1 MNKRQAKKRRKK
13 ALCDLLNRPNAIEE
27 CYEKLINMAEKIGQ
41 VLNKWLESGMPVP
54 KEGEK
59 NE

>member
-13 ALCDLLNRPNAIEE
+13 ALYDLLNRPNAIEE

-41 VLNKWLESGMPVP
+41 VLNKWLESGMPIP

>member
-13 ALCDLLNRPNAIEE
+13 AQYDLLNRPDFIEE
-27 CYEKLINMAEKIGQ
+27 IYEKLSNMAEKIGQ
-41 VLNKWLESGMPVP
+41 VLNKWLESGMPFP

>member
-1 MNKRQAKKRRKK
+1 MNKRQAKKHRKK
-13 ALCDLLNRPNAIEE
+13 ALNDLLNRPDFIEE
-27 CYEKLINMAEKIGQ
+27 LYEKLSNMAEKIGQ
-41 VLNKWLESGMPVP
+41 VLNKWLESGVPFP